1 MGSDVPFNDLS
12 RVPAEV
18 RTRLT
23 AAMAR
28 PVERGWYLRGP
39 ETEAFER
46 AFAAFCG
53 TAGCVGVANGTDAL
67 EIALRAVG
75 CQPGDEVVM
84 TANAGMYAA
93 TAAVAVGCVP
103 AFVEVDPAT
112 LLIDV
117 DRIAEVVGQRT
128 RAVVVTHLYGNV
140 VDVDAVRAALP
151 SGVRVVEDGAQ
162 AHGASWAER
171 PVGSLGDVAAF
182 SFYPTKNLGALGDA
196 GAVVSGDTEVLD
208 RVRALAQYG
217 WQERYRAVL
226 PGGRNSRIDEVQAA
240 VLAELLPLVQE
251 RNARRR
257 QIRAAYAAAVDG
269 RDDLSV
275 VAGDESMS
283 EPVAHLCVV
292 RAADRERFAA
302 HLREA
307 GVSTAVHYPVPD
319 HHQPALQAI
328 GSRHGALPVTE
339 EACRQVLSL
348 PCFPELTDAEVER
361 VTEAIRTFT

>member
-1 MGSDVPFNDLS
+1 
-12 RVPAEV
+12 
-18 RTRLT
+18 
-23 AAMAR
+23 
-28 PVERGWYLRGP
+28 
-39 ETEAFER
+39 
-46 AFAAFCG
+46 
-53 TAGCVGVANGTDAL
+53 
-67 EIALRAVG
+67 
-75 CQPGDEVVM
+75 
-84 TANAGMYAA
+84 
-93 TAAVAVGCVP
+93 
-103 AFVEVDPAT
+103 
-112 LLIDV
+112 
-117 DRIAEVVGQRT
+117 
-128 RAVVVTHLYGNV
+128 
-140 VDVDAVRAALP
+140 
-151 SGVRVVEDGAQ
+151 
-162 AHGASWAER
+162 
-171 PVGSLGDVAAF
+171 
-182 SFYPTKNLGALGDA
+182 
-196 GAVVSGDTEVLD
+196 
-208 RVRALAQYG
+208 VRALAQYG

-348 PCFPELTDAEVER
+348 
-361 VTEAIRTFT
+361 